1 MRLRITGLILCLGV
15 LIAVSACNK
24 KPSEPASES
33 AGPAASSS
41 APATNESAS
50 NTAAAPGGSNAGRP
64 ARTAAAE
71 KHAPAEAA
79 PIVVPAGTVI
89 TVRLAQAVGSK
100 TSHAGDNFE
109 ATVANPVEV
118 DGKSVIAAGATA
130 TGTVAEAAP
139 LGRFKGGAKLGLTLD
154 AVTIGGRTYPVQ
166 TTAVTRTEK
175 GKGKRTATMVGG
187 GAGLGALIGGL
198 AGGGKG
204 AAIGAVAG
212 AGAGTAGTA
221 FTGNKDIVIP
231 AESALSFR
239 LTQPLE
245 VK

>member
-1 MRLRITGLILCLGV
+1 MRQRTTGLILCLSV
-15 LIAVSACNK
+15 LIALAACSK

-33 AGPAASSS
+33 SGAAANTVAPSGSAGAANEAASQSREK
-41 APATNESAS
+41 AP
-50 NTAAAPGGSNAGRP
+50 TAERKP
-64 ARTAAAE
+64 
-71 KHAPAEAA
+71 PAEAK
-79 PIVVPAGTVI
+79 PIVIPADTVI
-89 TVRLAQAVGSK
+89 TVRLGQAVGSK
-100 TSHAGDNFE
+100 ISHSGDNFD
-109 ATVANPVEV
+109 ATVANPLDV
-118 DGKSVIAAGATA
+118 GGRTVIPEGARA

-139 LGRFKGGAKLGLTLD
+139 LGRFKGGAILRLTLD
-154 AVTIGGRTYPVQ
+154 SVTVGGRTYPVQ

-204 AAIGAVAG
+204 AAIGAIAG

-221 FTGNKDIVIP
+221 FTGNKEIVIP

-239 LTQPLE
+239 LAQPVE

>member
-15 LIAVSACNK
+15 LITISACNK
-24 KPSEPASES
+24 KPSEPATES
-33 AGPAASSS
+33 SGAAANTAT
-41 APATNESAS
+41 APADNTTAS
-50 NTAAAPGGSNAGRP
+50 QTAATQGKAGSER
-64 ARTAAAE
+64 R
-71 KHAPAEAA
+71 APAERKQPAEVK
-79 PIVVPAGTVI
+79 PIVVPTDTVI
-89 TVRLAQAVGSK
+89 TVRLAQALSSK
-100 TSHAGDNFE
+100 TSKAGDTFT
-109 ATVANPVEV
+109 ASVANPVDV
-118 DGKSVIAAGATA
+118 DGRTVIPAGANA

-139 LGRFKGGAKLGLTLD
+139 LGRFKGGAVLRVTLD
-154 AVTIGGRTYPVQ
+154 SVAVGGRTYPIQ

-204 AAIGAVAG
+204 AAIGAIAG

-239 LTQPLE
+239 LSQPLQM
-245 VK
+245 K

>member
-33 AGPAASSS
+33 GGPAASSS
-41 APATNESAS
+41 APTNESAS
-50 NTAAAPGGSNAGRP
+50 NTGSAPRGSHAGRP
-64 ARTAAAE
+64 ARTAAGE
-71 KHAPAEAA
+71 KNAPAEAT
-79 PIVVPAGTVI
+79 PVVVPAGTVI

-100 TSHAGDNFE
+100 INHAGDNFE
-109 ATVANPVEV
+109 ATVVNPVEV
-118 DGKSVIAAGATA
+118 DGQTVISAGATA

>member
-15 LIAVSACNK
+15 LITVSACNK
-24 KPSEPASES
+24 KPSEPATES
-33 AGPAASSS
+33 SGAAANTAT
-41 APATNESAS
+41 APADNTMAS
-50 NTAAAPGGSNAGRP
+50 QTAATPR
-64 ARTAAAE
+64 E
-71 KHAPAEAA
+71 KAPAERKA
-79 PIVVPAGTVI
+79 PAEVKPVVVPADTVI
-89 TVRLAQAVGSK
+89 TVRLAEALSSK
-100 TSHAGDNFE
+100 TSHAGDNFT
-109 ATVANPVEV
+109 ASVANPVDV
-118 DGKSVIAAGATA
+118 DGKTVIPAGANA

-139 LGRFKGGAKLGLTLD
+139 LGRFKGGAVLRVTLD
-154 AVTIGGRTYPVQ
+154 SITIGGRTHPIQ

-175 GKGKRTATMVGG
+175 GKGKRTATMIGG

-239 LTQPLE
+239 LSQPLQ

>member
-1 MRLRITGLILCLGV
+1 MRVRMTGLVLCLGV
-15 LIAVSACNK
+15 LLAIPACNK

-33 AGPAASSS
+33 SGPAA
-41 APATNESAS
+41 
-50 NTAAAPGGSNAGRP
+50 NTAAPGAN
-64 ARTAAAE
+64 TAATETASQPREKTSTERKPAAE
-71 KHAPAEAA
+71 ER
-79 PIVVPAGTVI
+79 PIVIPADTVL

-100 TSHAGDNFE
+100 ISHAGDNFS
-109 ATVANPVEV
+109 ATIANPVDV
-118 DGKSVIAAGATA
+118 GGRAVIPSGASA

-139 LGRFKGGAKLGLTLD
+139 LGRFKGGAVLRLTLD
-154 AVTIGGRTYPVQ
+154 SVTIHGRTYPIE
-166 TTAVTRTEK
+166 TTSVSRTQA

-204 AAIGAVAG
+204 AAIGALAG

-239 LTQPLE
+239 LAKAVE
-245 VK
+245 VR